1 VSNIKFL
8 MSNSKT
14 LISNRITV
22 IMFNLKQN
30 EEITKDLILK
40 DKLIWC
46 RLMFAIYIKSSNGE
60 YESVSPPVYSDLIEH
75 SMTLRTSFTPTI
87 PKAFFNHSSWTS
99 ITCI

>member
-1 VSNIKFL
+1 MSNIKFL
-8 MSNSKT
+8 MSNTKT

-40 DKLIWC
+40 DELIWC
-46 RLMFAIYIKSSNGE
+46 RLMFAIYMKLSNGE
-60 YESVSPPVYSDLIEH
+60 YECVSPPIYSDLIEH

-87 PKAFFNHSSWTS
+87 PKAFLNHSSWIS
-99 ITCI
+99 IT